1 MHASQQVLVQLH
13 LDPTVPEEVLKEVR
27 NCIRHGNV
35 HKTTVPFKARLDEV
49 LTQIT
54 NLNLRQ
60 SRIDHDQPVG
70 DDINVRAELLLEAA
84 QQVENALENM
94 GGPQAIRSP
103 IEGIS
108 VRGEFA
114 VQTAYLILHSVSN
127 QMGSEGRA
135 MDDDQIL
142 WSS

>member
-1 MHASQQVLVQLH
+1 MYASQQVLVQLH

-27 NCIRHGNV
+27 NCIRHGNA
-35 HKTTVPFKARLDEV
+35 HKNTVPFEARLDEV
-49 LTQIT
+49 FTQIT

-60 SRIDHDQPVG
+60 IHIDHDQPVG
-70 DDINVRAELLLEAA
+70 DNINVRAELLLEAS
-84 QQVENALENM
+84 QQVESALGNM
-94 GGPQAIRSP
+94 GGPQAIWSP

-114 VQTAYLILHSVSN
+114 VQTAYMILHCVSN

-135 MDDDQIL
+135 MDDDQIW

>member
-1 MHASQQVLVQLH
+1 MLVQLH

-27 NCIRHGNV
+27 NCIRRGNV
-35 HKTTVPFKARLDEV
+35 HKTTVPFEARLDEV

-108 VRGEFA
+108 VQGEFA

>member
-1 MHASQQVLVQLH
+1 MLVQLH

-27 NCIRHGNV
+27 NCIRRGNV
-35 HKTTVPFKARLDEV
+35 HKTTVPFEARLDEV

-108 VRGEFA
+108 VQGEFA

-127 QMGSEGRA
+127 QMGSKGRA

>member
-1 MHASQQVLVQLH
+1 MNASQQVLVQLH

-27 NCIRHGNV
+27 NCIRRGNA
-35 HKTTVPFKARLDEV
+35 HKNTVPFEARLDEV
-49 LTQIT
+49 FTQIT

-60 SRIDHDQPVG
+60 IHIDHDQPVG

-84 QQVENALENM
+84 QQVESALENM

-114 VQTAYLILHSVSN
+114 VQTAYLILHCVSN

-135 MDDDQIL
+135 MDDDQFG

>member
-1 MHASQQVLVQLH
+1 ML
-13 LDPTVPEEVLKEVR
+13 EEVLKEVR
-27 NCIRHGNV
+27 NCIRRGNV
-35 HKTTVPFKARLDEV
+35 HKTTVPFEARLDEV

-94 GGPQAIRSP
+94 GGPPGDPVSD
-103 IEGIS
+103 
-108 VRGEFA
+108 RG
-114 VQTAYLILHSVSN
+114 Y
-127 QMGSEGRA
+127 
-135 MDDDQIL
+135 
-142 WSS
+142 